1 MSNFFF
7 YHPEPEGIQLQHF
20 SVTSLADTV
29 TLSRTVIR
37 YKGLYKDLFQN
48 ILLPKPIINI
58 VSSSVNTGI
67 LTKTNKPF

>member
-7 YHPEPEGIQLQHF
+7 YHPEPKGIQLLQF

-29 TLSRTVIR
+29 TLSRTIIR

-48 ILLPKPIINI
+48 IPLPKPIINI
-58 VSSSVNTGI
+58 VNSSINTGI
-67 LTKTNKPF
+67 LIKTTKPF